1 MKKNEKKFNN
11 NTGLSAR
18 KIAIDIL
25 LEVIE
30 GLTPLDDV
38 FNKFAKQGSSFSKMQ
53 PEDRSFCRLLIS
65 STLRNLTE
73 IDYILNK
80 FLKKSLNKS
89 PSKVQMIL
97 RIGIVQIIYLQTP
110 DHAATNT
117 SVELAGNKWKSLIN
131 AIMRNVLRGSDKIKS
146 YQSESPKTPTW
157 LNKRWKRDWGKNLIE
172 MENAHRILNPPI
184 DLCVK
189 KEAPIWAD
197 KLDGICLSDKT
208 IRLNDTSLIS
218 ELEGFSSGDWWV
230 QDYSSQIPVT
240 LLNIRKK
247 DEVLDLCAAPGGK
260 TAQLIS
266 LGANVTSVDGNKK
279 RIIRLKENLTRLKF
293 SSKIF
298 HSDVRDFNP
307 SQTWSKIILDAPC
320 SSTGTL
326 RRHPDIMHI
335 KGESDI
341 QSLAKLQSQLLL
353 STWKFLTNGGSLIY
367 CTCSLEKEEGEN
379 QIYKFINENKD
390 AKIDK
395 IKPKEVTELK
405 ELITKEGLLRIFPNH
420 LSGIGGMDGFFI
432 ARLKKV
438 S

>member
-1 MKKNEKKFNN
+1 MYNYYKFALFAFSILSIFFSTIYINQFRIDASSDTLVAQNDKDFRIFNN
-11 NTGLSAR
+11 YQKDFPTKNNLVV
-18 KIAIDIL
+18 AIKSQEEINLKL
-25 LEVIE
+25 LNEIE
-30 GLTPLDDV
+30 
-38 FNKFAKQGSSFSKMQ
+38 
-53 PEDRSFCRLLIS
+53 LIS
-65 STLRNLTE
+65 
-73 IDYILNK
+73 NK
-80 FLKKSLNKS
+80 ISKIQKVESVFSINK
-89 PSKVQMIL
+89 
-97 RIGIVQIIYLQTP
+97 
-110 DHAATNT
+110 
-117 SVELAGNKWKSLIN
+117 
-131 AIMRNVLRGSDKIKS
+131 
-146 YQSESPKTPTW
+146 
-157 LNKRWKRDWGKNLIE
+157 
-172 MENAHRILNPPI
+172 
-184 DLCVK
+184 
-189 KEAPIWAD
+189 API
-197 KLDGICLSDKT
+197 LF
-208 IRLNDTSLIS
+208 LNDTSLIS

-240 LLNIRKK
+240 LLNIRKD

-266 LGANVTSVDGNKK
+266 LGANVTSVDGNKN

-307 SQTWSKIILDAPC
+307 SQKWSKIILDAPC

-341 QSLAKLQSQLLL
+341 HSLAKLQSQLLL

-379 QIYKFINENKD
+379 QIFKFINENKD

-405 ELITKEGLLRIFPNH
+405 ELITKEGLLRIFPSH
-420 LSGIGGMDGFFI
+420 LSGIGGTDGFFI

>member
-11 NTGLSAR
+11 NSGLSSR
-18 KIAIDIL
+18 KIAVEIL
-25 LEVIE
+25 LEIIE
-30 GLTPLDDV
+30 SLVPLDDV
-38 FNKFAKQGSSFSKMQ
+38 FNKFIKQGSSLSKMQ
-53 PEDRSFCRLLIS
+53 PEDRSFCRLLVS

-80 FLKKSLNKS
+80 FLKKSLDKS
-89 PSKVQMIL
+89 PPKVQMIL
-97 RIGIVQIIYLQTP
+97 RIGIVQIVYLQTP

-117 SVELAGNKWKSLIN
+117 SVELGGNKWKSLIN
-131 AIMRNVLRGSDKIKS
+131 AIMRNVLRGRDKINA
-146 YQSESPKTPTW
+146 YQSESPKTPSW
-157 LNKRWKRDWGKNLIE
+157 LSKRWKRDWGDNFIE
-172 MENAHRILNPPI
+172 IENAHRVLSPPI

-189 KEAPIWAD
+189 KEAKIWAD
-197 KLDGICLSDKT
+197 KLNGICLSDKT
-208 IRLNDTSLIS
+208 IRLNNTSLIS
-218 ELEGFSSGDWWV
+218 ELEGFNSGDWWV

-240 LLNIRKK
+240 LLNIEKGE
-247 DEVLDLCAAPGGK
+247 EVLDLCAAPGGK

-266 LGANVTSVDGNKK
+266 MGANVTSVDGNKK
-279 RIIRLKENLTRLKF
+279 RIARLEENLARLKF
-293 SSKIF
+293 NSKIF
-298 HSDVRDFNP
+298 HSDVRGYKP
-307 SQTWSKIILDAPC
+307 KETWSKIILDAPC

-335 KGESDI
+335 KSEGDV
-341 QSLAKLQSQLLL
+341 QSLVKLQSELLL
-353 STWKFLTNGGSLIY
+353 STWKFLANGGSLIY

-379 QIYKFINENKD
+379 QIFKFINENKD

-395 IKPKEVTELK
+395 IKSEEVIELK

-420 LSGIGGMDGFFI
+420 LKEIGGMDGFFI

>member
-11 NTGLSAR
+11 NSGLSAR

-30 GLTPLDDV
+30 GLAPLDDV
-38 FNKFAKQGSSFSKMQ
+38 FNKFTKHGSSFSKMQ

-117 SVELAGNKWKSLIN
+117 SVELGGNKWKSLIN
-131 AIMRNVLRGSDKIKS
+131 AIMRNVLRGGDKIKS
-146 YQSESPKTPTW
+146 YQNESPKTPTW
-157 LNKRWKRDWGKNLIE
+157 LNKRWERDWGKNLIE
-172 MENAHRILNPPI
+172 MENAHRVLNPPI

-197 KLDGICLSDKT
+197 KLDAICLSDKT

-240 LLNIRKK
+240 LLNIRKD

-266 LGANVTSVDGNKK
+266 CLLYTSP
-279 RIIRLKENLTRLKF
+279 
-293 SSKIF
+293 SP
-298 HSDVRDFNP
+298 RD
-307 SQTWSKIILDAPC
+307 
-320 SSTGTL
+320 
-326 RRHPDIMHI
+326 
-335 KGESDI
+335 
-341 QSLAKLQSQLLL
+341 
-353 STWKFLTNGGSLIY
+353 
-367 CTCSLEKEEGEN
+367 
-379 QIYKFINENKD
+379 
-390 AKIDK
+390 
-395 IKPKEVTELK
+395 
-405 ELITKEGLLRIFPNH
+405 
-420 LSGIGGMDGFFI
+420 
-432 ARLKKV
+432 
-438 S
+438 